1 MRLED
6 IPVICIS
13 LERRADRWA
22 KFQRYAGAAGVTPQ
36 RQIAVDAKSFVAHE
50 HPAITLGVA
59 HNVLFKTRRSHYEI
73 DGAGAIGCSL
83 SHIEAWKRLQA
94 SQAPAYLIFEDD
106 TEMPADFRKRLEQ
119 LLKELPADWDA
130 VHLQKRSFVGD
141 EDCKPIPGSAF
152 QHCTSLMGSWA
163 YLVSRQG
170 AEKLL
175 KRCLPIEMHIDAYM
189 AYMSRM
195 NHIKLLWHPL
205 FSIPAI
211 VDDSDI
217 NHGNNGIILI
227 PTNLKKHGVVA
238 MKMESVLGLAFMA
251 AVVGGIV
258 TLAYAARPRR

>member
-1 MRLED
+1 MHIED
-6 IPVICIS
+6 IPIICIS

-22 KFQRYAGAAGVTPQ
+22 KFQRFATAANVTPR
-36 RQIAVDAKSFVAHE
+36 RQNAVDAKSFVAHE

-59 HNVLFKTRRSHYEI
+59 HNIVFKTRRSHYEI
-73 DGAGAIGCSL
+73 DGAGAVGCSL
-83 SHIEAWKRLQA
+83 SHIEAWKHLQA
-94 SQAPAYLIFEDD
+94 SHAPAYCIFEDD
-106 TEMPADFRKRLEQ
+106 TELPVDFRPKLEQ

-130 VHLQKRSFVGD
+130 VHLQKRSFANND
-141 EDCKPIPGSAF
+141 DCKPIPGSNF

-163 YLVSRQG
+163 YLISRQG

-175 KRCLPIEMHIDAYM
+175 KRCYPIEMHIDAYM

-195 NHIKLLWHPL
+195 KHIKLLWHPL
-205 FSIPAI
+205 ISIPAN

-227 PTNLKKHGVVA
+227 PTNLKKHGVVV
-238 MKMESVLGLAFMA
+238 MKMESVLGFAFMA
-251 AVVGGIV
+251 AIVGGIL